1 VGKHPAKRPAVFID
15 RDGTLIREK
24 NYLSKIRDVRLIAGA
39 VEALKLLRRA
49 GYALIMVTNQ
59 SGIGRGYFT
68 EEQLRKVHLHLSALL
83 KKKGAALDAIYYC
96 PHHPDED
103 CKCRKPGLGMV
114 NAAKKEFNLD
124 LRRSYAVG
132 DHTNDFLLG
141 QNMGGKGIFVLTGHG
156 RRERK
161 KIESSKG
168 ELSPDKTFRNLFAA
182 AKWIARQ

>member
-1 VGKHPAKRPAVFID
+1 MGKNTSKRPAVFID

-24 NYLSKIRDVRLIAGA
+24 NYLSEPGGVRLIAGA
-39 VEALKLLRRA
+39 VDALKLLRRA

-68 EEQLRKVHLHLSALL
+68 EKQLHEVHRHLAALL
-83 KKKGAALDAIYYC
+83 KKEGAILDAIYYC

-103 CKCRKPGLGMV
+103 CKCRKPALGMV
-114 NAAKKEFNLD
+114 KAAKKQFNLD

-156 RRERK
+156 RQERE
-161 KIESSKG
+161 KIEGSKG
-168 ELSPDKTFRNLFAA
+168 KLSPDKTFKNIFAA